1 MNLPNETIV
10 WGIGVVTYET
20 LAALAAGVAI
30 IAYLLTLL
38 KPDELKTDIS
48 RSWHITWITMSGILL
63 SVPVILGLH
72 LEQPLRS
79 VTILFR
85 GNPTSPMSYGVLILI
100 SWIVVALYGLLGIK
114 QGSLTPGRRKAIS
127 LIGSVLGILF
137 VAYLGFLLSVMKGMN
152 LWYSA
157 LKPVQYIIG
166 TFGVGAAVVLLA
178 HQLFDSHEAGIT
190 TRLRGWLISGL
201 IANAVVKAVGA
212 LNVVY
217 IGKASLS
224 AAGLSF
230 SVYGLEWILGFIVPL
245 AVIWFTKNL
254 WQSKFALYLA
264 TVGTLMGIFAEKF
277 NLVIGG
283 QLISRVGGL
292 LPKEA
297 QHIWGT
303 EAWQAVGG
311 LALAVFFLLLIS
323 IVVPLRA
330 KQEPSYYS
338 ASKNLKQ

>member
-20 LAALAAGVAI
+20 LAALAAGAAI
-30 IAYLLTLL
+30 ISYLLMLI
-38 KPDELKTDIS
+38 KSDELKTDIS
-48 RSWHITWITMSGILL
+48 RSWHLAWITMSGILL

-100 SWIVVALYGLLGIK
+100 SWIVVAIYGLLGIK
-114 QGSLTPGRRKAIS
+114 KGSLTPSRRKAIS
-127 LIGSVLGILF
+127 LMASVLGMLF
-137 VAYLGFLLSVMKGMN
+137 VAYLGFLLSVMKGMD
-152 LWYSA
+152 LWYSS
-157 LKPVQYIIG
+157 LKPVQYVIG

-178 HQLFDSHEAGIT
+178 QQLFNSHEEGIT

-201 IANAVVKAVGA
+201 IANAVVKAVAVLNGA
-212 LNVVY
+212 Y

-230 SVYGLEWILGFIVPL
+230 SVYGLEWMLGFIVPL
-245 AVIWFTKNL
+245 GVVWFSKNL
-254 WQSKFALYLA
+254 GQSKFNLYLA
-264 TVGTLMGIFAEKF
+264 TVGTLIGVFAEKF

-283 QLISRVGGL
+283 QLISRAGGL

-297 QHIWGT
+297 QHIWGA

-311 LALAVFFLLLIS
+311 LALAVFFLILIS

-330 KQEPSYYS
+330 KQEQPYYS
-338 ASKNLKQ
+338 TSKTLKQ

>member
-30 IAYLLTLL
+30 IAYLLTLV
-38 KPDELKTDIS
+38 KSDELKTDIS
-48 RSWHITWITMSGILL
+48 RSWHIAWIAMSGILL

-79 VTILFR
+79 VTILFKA
-85 GNPTSPMSYGVLILI
+85 NPTSPMSYGVLILI
-100 SWIVVALYGLLGIK
+100 SWIVVASYGLLGIK
-114 QGSLTPGRRKAIS
+114 KGNLTPGRRKTIS
-127 LIGSVLGILF
+127 LISSVLGILF
-137 VAYLGFLLSVMKGMN
+137 VAYLGFLLSVMKGMD
-152 LWYSA
+152 LWYSS
-157 LKPVQYIIG
+157 LKPVQYVIG

-178 HQLFDSHEAGIT
+178 HQVFNFHEVGIA

-212 LNVVY
+212 LNGAY
-217 IGKASLS
+217 IGKTSLS
-224 AAGLSF
+224 SAGLSF
-230 SVYGLEWILGFIVPL
+230 SVYGLEWILGFMIPL
-245 AVIWFTKNL
+245 AVMLLTKYL
-254 WQSKFALYLA
+254 WQSKIALYLA
-264 TVGTLMGIFAEKF
+264 TVSTLIGVFAEKF

-283 QLISRVGGL
+283 QLISRAGGL

-311 LALAVFFLLLIS
+311 LALAVFFLIVIS
-323 IVVPLRA
+323 IVIPLRA
-330 KQEPSYYS
+330 KQEQSYYS
-338 ASKNLKQ
+338 ASKTLKQ